1 MSDKITFAKPGNFLY
16 PVPAVLVSCG
26 DYEGESNLIT
36 LAWAGTICSEP
47 PMVSISIRPQRHS
60 YAMIKESGE
69 FVINLTTKELTYAT
83 DRAGCTTILRAPLV
97 KESPVNLECKVRQIL
112 PLGTHDLFL
121 AEVVSVQVDAAY
133 LDDKGVFH
141 MEQIPL
147 IAYSHGKYHALGEIL
162 GSFGFSVKKR

>member
-1 MSDKITFAKPGNFLY
+1 MSDKITFAKPGNFHY

-47 PMVSISIRPQRHS
+47 PMVSISVRPQRHS

-83 DRAGCTTILRAPLV
+83 DRAGCTTGQKINKWEDLHLT
-97 KESPVNLECKVRQIL
+97 KE
-112 PLGTHDLFL
+112 
-121 AEVVSVQVDAAY
+121 
-133 LDDKGVFH
+133 
-141 MEQIPL
+141 
-147 IAYSHGKYHALGEIL
+147 
-162 GSFGFSVKKR
+162 